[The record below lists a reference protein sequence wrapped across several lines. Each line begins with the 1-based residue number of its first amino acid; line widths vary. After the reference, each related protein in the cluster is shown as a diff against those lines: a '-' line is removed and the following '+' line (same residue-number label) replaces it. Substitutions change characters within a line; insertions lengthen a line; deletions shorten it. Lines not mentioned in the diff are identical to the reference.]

1 MAVDISQVNNTIEAL
16 KSQSGAGKAEQP
28 DQAVGRAFQELFDK
42 AADSL
47 KQADQSML
55 QANTGGPVD
64 LHDVMISM
72 EKADISLRL
81 MVQVRNKA
89 VDAYKE
95 IMRMQV

>member
-1 MAVDISQVNNTIEAL
+1 MVNPVSQAGGAVEILSPEAE
-16 KSQSGAGKAEQP
+16 KSSGSAGQSVSETFGQIYDQTAKNLEKA
-28 DQAVGRAFQELFDK
+28 DQAA
-42 AADSL
+42 
-47 KQADQSML
+47 L

-72 EKADISLRL
+72 EKADTSLRL
-81 MVQVRNKA
+81 LVQVRNKA